1 MRILQVHNAYR
12 QYGGEDSV
20 VAMER
25 AALVAAGHTV
35 ELFGRTNDV
44 DKLRSAGRLL
54 LAPWNPFSAKEVAEK
69 IAAFQPDVAHIH
81 NTWFGVTP
89 SAVAEL
95 HRHGIPTVMTTHNY
109 RLVCANA
116 LLYRNHAT
124 CVDCVGT
131 GPWAGIRHRCYRD
144 SVVASAAAAAT
155 ISWNRRRRTWAEGID
170 RFLVSTEFAKDVF
183 LRGGIPAEKI
193 EIMPLFVA
201 DPGPRRSPPS
211 ASRTVM
217 FAGRIDRAKG
227 LDTLLAAWEKASPDL
242 ELLILG
248 DGPLRAE
255 LETVAPPG
263 VRFAGWKDRSEVGE
277 TMLAAR
283 TLVFPSDAYEMFAL
297 TMVEGMAAQM
307 SIIAGDVGPRR
318 EVLGSDDG
326 ALPPAGD
333 VDAWARSLLRAED
346 DDWVDE
352 VAAIAR
358 SRYEEIYSPQVGV
371 PRLVAQYEAVI
382 GHPGRRVDG
391 PQAV

>member
-1 MRILQVHNAYR
+1 MRILQIHNTYR

-25 AALVAAGHTV
+25 AALTAAGHTV
-35 ELFGRTNDV
+35 DTFGRTNEIDR
-44 DKLRSAGRLL
+44 LRSAARLV
-54 LAPWNPFSAKEVAEK
+54 LAPWNPFSAKEAAEK
-69 IAAFQPDVAHIH
+69 IASFQPDVAHIH
-81 NTWFGVTP
+81 NTWFSVTP
-89 SAVAEL
+89 SVVGEL
-95 HRHGIPTVMTTHNY
+95 HRRGIPTVMTTHNY

-116 LLYRNHAT
+116 LLYRDHRT
-124 CVDCVGT
+124 CTDCVGT
-131 GPWAGIRHRCYRD
+131 GPWAGVRHRCYRD
-144 SVVASAAAAAT
+144 SVVTSAAAAAT
-155 ISWNRRRRTWAEGID
+155 ISWNRRRRTWADGVD
-170 RFLVSTEFAKDVF
+170 RFLVSTEFARDVF
-183 LRGGIPAEKI
+183 IRGGIPADKI
-193 EIMPLFVA
+193 EIMPLFVV
-201 DPGPRRSPPS
+201 DPGPRLAPPS

-255 LETVAPPG
+255 LQSAAPRG
-263 VRFAGWKDRSEVGE
+263 VRFAGWKDRSKVGE

-333 VDAWARSLLRAED
+333 VDAWARALSMAQD

-358 SRYEEIYSPQVGV
+358 SRYEERYSPQIGV
-371 PRLVAQYEAVI
+371 PRLIAQYQAAI
-382 GHPGRRVDG
+382 AHTGRRVDG
-391 PQAV
+391 SQAV